1 MKYAVC
7 VDSDGCAMDTMTV
20 KHEMFF
26 APFAALALN
35 PKDPKSFVE
44 DWNDVNLYKLTRGI
58 NRFESFA
65 LFLEKYE
72 SELQISGVDIRPF
85 LDWIHKTSEFSES
98 SLNDELTKSG
108 EVILKIALEW
118 SKKVNQAISS
128 KDPKSY
134 SSFSGVKEA
143 LEEISKHAEIFVVS
157 SANKKAV
164 LDEWSANGLIPF
176 VNEINTQEDGSKKSI
191 VASII
196 DRGFDVDHVLMIGDA
211 TKDRDAALDNGV
223 LYYPILARRE
233 SESWKRLM
241 EGVFQ
246 SFLNGS
252 YRQEHQ
258 SYFLQEFEKNLS

>member
-7 VDSDGCAMDTMTV
+7 IDSDGCAMDTMSV

-26 APFAALALN
+26 APYAAQALN
-35 PKDPKSFVE
+35 PSDPEEFIRE
-44 DWNDVNLYKLTRGI
+44 WNRINLYTLTRGI

-65 LFLEKYE
+65 IFLKKYE
-72 SELQISGVDIRPF
+72 SELAANGISIDAF
-85 LDWIHKTSEFSES
+85 LDWEEHTPEFSES
-98 SLNDELTKSG
+98 SLELAFEKTQAP
-108 EVILKIALEW
+108 ILKLALDW
-118 SKKVNQAISS
+118 SKRVNQSISEV
-128 KDPKSY
+128 KADSY
-134 SSFSGVKEA
+134 KAFEGVKEA
-143 LEEISKHAEIFVVS
+143 ISEMSKHAQIFVVS